1 VAVLRP
7 QVAYRDG
14 GYSAG
19 HASRGSRSQ
28 QGYTVDVSVANYY
41 EKRQ

>member
-19 HASRGSRSQ
+19 HASRGSRLH
-28 QGYTVDVSVANYY
+28 QGYTDVDSVANYY
-41 EKRQ
+41 KKHQ